1 MNAASA
7 AVVVACA
14 ALATTVGLGVYRF
27 AMWFAGTQDDR
38 EQVWG

>member
-1 MNAASA
+1 MNPVAT

-14 ALATTVGLGVYRF
+14 ALATVIGLGVFRF

>member
-1 MNAASA
+1 MSAASA

-14 ALATTVGLGVYRF
+14 ALATVTGLGIYRF
-27 AMWFAGTQDDR
+27 AVWFAGTQDDR